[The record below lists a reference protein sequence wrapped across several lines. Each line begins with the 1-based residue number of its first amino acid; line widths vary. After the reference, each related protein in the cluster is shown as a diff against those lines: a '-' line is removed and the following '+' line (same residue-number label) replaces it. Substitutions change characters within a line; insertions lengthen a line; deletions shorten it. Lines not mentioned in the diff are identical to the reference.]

1 MKFGSWTYD
10 GWTLDLRLND
20 DKADLSDYIPS
31 GEWMLVEVPA
41 VRNEKVSSNA
51 IAMIIII
58 IIMIMINAH
67 AHMHL
72 TL

>member
-31 GEWMLVEVPA
+31 GEWMLVGVPA
-41 VRNEKVSSNA
+41 VRNEKASDISKQTVVFY
-51 IAMIIII
+51 
-58 IIMIMINAH
+58 
-67 AHMHL
+67 
-72 TL
+72 